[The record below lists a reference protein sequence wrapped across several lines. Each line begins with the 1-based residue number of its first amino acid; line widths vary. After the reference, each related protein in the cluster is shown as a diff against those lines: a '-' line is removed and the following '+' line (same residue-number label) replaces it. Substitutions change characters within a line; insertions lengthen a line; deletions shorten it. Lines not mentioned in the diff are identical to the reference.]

1 MDKAT
6 VVEETGTEKNEFE
19 LGMNSPMLERCVTDI
34 NSLLNKTVFTMK
46 DKNTSEATVTVKMVI
61 SLDDVDDMSKISIK
75 HDVSAVM
82 QLKQKK
88 SGASEGEYVIV
99 FNEETGMFEAK
110 PIKDAQMNFDDVVI
124 ADAEDGTAYDSD
136 STEQRRIGT
145 GRVALPTAE
154 DVVEAAE
161 NEIDEDSEYEDYE
174 YDEPEEDEDSDDED
188 EEKEE

>member
-1 MDKAT
+1 MKQAT
-6 VVEETGTEKNEFE
+6 VIEETATEKTEFE

-46 DKNTSEATVTVKMVI
+46 DKNTQEATVTVKMVV
-61 SLDDVDDMSKISIK
+61 SLDNVDDMEKISIK

-124 ADAEDGTAYDSD
+124 ADAESGTVYDD
-136 STEQRRIGT
+136 TDPKRIET

-154 DVVEAAE
+154 DVAEAAE
-161 NEIDEDSEYEDYE
+161 NEIDEEEEEEYEYE
-174 YDEPEEDEDSDDED
+174 EPEEEDSDDED
-188 EEKEE
+188 EDEEEEE